1 MREKRAL
8 AWQRGADFA
17 IFNGKHKAE
26 EDPQPLAEEV
36 AEHDLS
42 IWRPKA
48 HLERS
53 DPKHARFQL
62 TCQLKSIDFEK
73 PPKHSDLTSR
83 NPSGAHTAGCSVWAH
98 ASSEML
104 NHAYH
109 EANFGTRLV
118 RNAK

>member
-17 IFNGKHKAE
+17 IFKGNHKAE

-53 DPKHARFQL
+53 DPKQTRSFSTNLQIKKHRF
-62 TCQLKSIDFEK
+62 
-73 PPKHSDLTSR
+73 
-83 NPSGAHTAGCSVWAH
+83 
-98 ASSEML
+98 
-104 NHAYH
+104 
-109 EANFGTRLV
+109 
-118 RNAK
+118 